1 MKRGF
6 VLRAYLVATLLITF
20 ACRGGAGS
28 QGSTGPQGPQGPKG
42 DSGPKGDTGSQG
54 PKGDQGPPGTPL
66 AVYDSGSTKLGMLL
80 GISVANGG
88 ASADSTVTF
97 LGVTD
102 AVIHTARLRD
112 GQPVFPVVQR
122 LVYTTSD
129 CTAQAYVESVDF
141 YPSNLYVTDSQFTN
155 AAPTPFYSVTTS
167 TTTITPASQKVNGTC
182 GAFVGSGTSFVAA
195 VNQVGTQSGNFY
207 NAPLSVR

>member
-1 MKRGF
+1 MRTF
-6 VLRAYLVATLLITF
+6 LVAALLAAA
-20 ACRGGAGS
+20 ACRGSAGN
-28 QGSTGPQGPQGPKG
+28 QGSVGPQGPQGPKG
-42 DSGPKGDTGSQG
+42 DTGAKGDTGSQG

-80 GISVANGG
+80 GASVPNGG

-97 LGVTD
+97 LGATD
-102 AVIHTARLRD
+102 SLIHTARIRD

-122 LVYTTSD
+122 LVYTTGD
-129 CTAQAYVESVDF
+129 CTVQAYVESVDF
-141 YPSNLYVTDSQFTN
+141 YPSNLYVTGSQFTN

-195 VNQVGTQSGNFY
+195 VSQVGTQSGNFY
-207 NAPLSVR
+207 NAPLSIR